1 VASQPKR
8 PKHILEAQQFGN
20 DPTLLRKVF
29 SLAEF
34 FEKGGESD
42 CMQGKILAS
51 LFYEPSTRTRLS
63 FESAALRLGG
73 RVIGTENAEQFSSVV
88 KGESLPD
95 TIRIISGY
103 ADVIALRH
111 KDDNAAED
119 AARVASVPIINAG
132 SGAHQHPTQA
142 LLDLYTI
149 ERERGTFEGLTVAF
163 VGDLRHGRTVRS
175 LAYLLGKFSQRKII
189 FASPSDLCVGQDIKD
204 YLKERGVN
212 YLETDILGTDV
223 LSADVVY
230 MTRMQSE
237 RHEGAQNKNAYEQF
251 QLTGRIAKTMR
262 NTTIL
267 HPLPRNNEIL
277 PEVDTHPNAA
287 YFRQARNGLW
297 VRMALL
303 QLMFA

>member
-1 VASQPKR
+1 MANRSKR
-8 PKHILEAQQFGN
+8 PQHILEAQQFGN
-20 DPTLLRKVF
+20 DPTLLREVF
-29 SLAEF
+29 KLAQF
-34 FEKGGESD
+34 FQKGGESD
-42 CMQGKILAS
+42 CMRGRILAS

-73 RVIGTENAEQFSSVV
+73 GVIGTENAEQFSSVV

-119 AARVASVPIINAG
+119 AARVATVPIINAG

-149 ERERGTFEGLTVAF
+149 QQERGTFEGLTVAF
-163 VGDLRHGRTVRS
+163 VGDLKHGRTVRS
-175 LAYLLGKFSQRKII
+175 LAYLLGKFPQRKIV
-189 FASPSDLCVGQDIKD
+189 FASPEDLRVGQDIKV
-204 YLKERGVN
+204 YLNERGVD
-212 YLETDILGTDV
+212 YVETDILGTEV
-223 LSADVVY
+223 LRADVVY
-230 MTRMQSE
+230 MTRMQAE
-237 RHEGAQNKNAYEQF
+237 RHESTQNKNIYDQF
-251 QLTGRIAKTMR
+251 HLTGAIARTMR

-267 HPLPRNNEIL
+267 HPLPRNSEIDTV
-277 PEVDTHPNAA
+277 VDALPNAA
-287 YFRQARNGLW
+287 YFRQARNGLFI
-297 VRMALL
+297 RMALL